1 MGLTLAPKAEAARC
15 YKFRGEGYWLS
26 KDGGMTRT
34 QGLNTR
40 SLDRVGIA
48 GGWTKVDAGGPAV
61 RCSQWFVKHKCVVWT
76 RSCVGR

>member
-1 MGLTLAPKAEAARC
+1 MIRNLVVFLALTGMGLTLAPKAEAARC

-48 GGWTKVDAGGPAV
+48 GGWTSRRRAT
-61 RCSQWFVKHKCVVWT
+61 S
-76 RSCVGR
+76 RSP